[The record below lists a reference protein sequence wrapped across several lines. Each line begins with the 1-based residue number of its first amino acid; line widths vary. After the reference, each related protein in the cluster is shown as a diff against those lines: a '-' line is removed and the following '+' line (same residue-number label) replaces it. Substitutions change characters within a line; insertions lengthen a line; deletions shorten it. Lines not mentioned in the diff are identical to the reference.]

1 MNIQNLINGCLAVC
15 ITLLIFNT
23 FENKDKIVELENA
36 LDNSNKM
43 QIESAYRQ
51 YVDDFIENDF
61 DAIASHFHPPVNFN
75 TFGSI
80 ARTYEEVINQYK
92 DMKANIQEGYAY
104 SIIDDIGIHGME
116 NNKYLV
122 CADYSRYNEKDERL
136 FAGSTHYLYIP
147 TSNGWKMN
155 SLERKERLQ
164 NQSCQSSL
172 R

>member
-104 SIIDDIGIHGME
+104 SIIDDIEIHGME

-136 FAGSTHYLYIP
+136 FARTTHYLYIP

-164 NQSCQSSL
+164 NLSCQSSL
-172 R
+172 H

>member
-1 MNIQNLINGCLAVC
+1 M
-15 ITLLIFNT
+15 LIFNT

-61 DAIASHFHPPVNFN
+61 DAILDVISPSSELQYVP
-75 TFGSI
+75 GSI

-92 DMKANIQEGYAY
+92 DMKANIQG
-104 SIIDDIGIHGME
+104 
-116 NNKYLV
+116 V
-122 CADYSRYNEKDERL
+122 C
-136 FAGSTHYLYIP
+136 
-147 TSNGWKMN
+147 
-155 SLERKERLQ
+155 LQ
-164 NQSCQSSL
+164 HH

>member
-23 FENKDKIVELENA
+23 FENKYKIVELENA

-92 DMKANIQEGYAY
+92 DMKTIV
-104 SIIDDIGIHGME
+104 
-116 NNKYLV
+116 K
-122 CADYSRYNEKDERL
+122 
-136 FAGSTHYLYIP
+136 
-147 TSNGWKMN
+147 
-155 SLERKERLQ
+155 
-164 NQSCQSSL
+164 
-172 R
+172 

>member
-51 YVDDFIENDF
+51 YVDDFIENNF
-61 DAIASHFHPPVNFN
+61 DDIGSLFHPPVNFI

-80 ARTYEEVINQYK
+80 ARTY
-92 DMKANIQEGYAY
+92 
-104 SIIDDIGIHGME
+104 
-116 NNKYLV
+116 
-122 CADYSRYNEKDERL
+122 
-136 FAGSTHYLYIP
+136 
-147 TSNGWKMN
+147 
-155 SLERKERLQ
+155 
-164 NQSCQSSL
+164 
-172 R
+172 

>member
-15 ITLLIFNT
+15 VTLLIFNT
-23 FENKDKIVELENA
+23 FENKDKIIELENA
-36 LDNSNKM
+36 LDSSNKM

-80 ARTYEEVINQYK
+80 ATTYEEVINQYK
-92 DMKANIQEGYAY
+92 DIKANIQEGYAY
-104 SIIDDIGIHGME
+104 SVIDDIGIHGME
-116 NNKYLV
+116 NNQYLV
-122 CADYSRYNEKDERL
+122 CADYSRYNEKDESL
-136 FAGSTHYLYIP
+136 FAGRTHYLFIP
-147 TSNGWKMN
+147 TSTGWKMN

-172 R
+172 H

>member
-51 YVDDFIENDF
+51 YVDDFIKNDF
-61 DAIASHFHPPVNFN
+61 DAIASHFQPPVNFN

-116 NNKYLV
+116 NNQYLV

-136 FAGSTHYLYIP
+136 FAGRTHYLYIP
-147 TSNGWKMN
+147 SSNGWKMN

-172 R
+172 H

>member
-15 ITLLIFNT
+15 ITLLIFDT
-23 FENKDKIVELENA
+23 LENKDKIVELENA
-36 LDNSNKM
+36 LDTSNKM

-51 YVDDFIENDF
+51 YVDDFIKNDF
-61 DAIASHFHPPVNFN
+61 DAIASHFEPPVNFN

-80 ARTYEEVINQYK
+80 ATTYEEVINQYK

-104 SIIDDIGIHGME
+104 SIIDDIGIHEME

-122 CADYSRYNEKDERL
+122 CADYSRYNKKDERL
-136 FAGSTHYLYIP
+136 FEGRTHYSYIP
-147 TSNGWKMN
+147 TSTGWKMD

-164 NQSCQSSL
+164 NKSCQNSL
-172 R
+172 Q

>member
-23 FENKDKIVELENA
+23 FENKDKILELQNA
-36 LDNSNKM
+36 LDSSNKM

-51 YVDDFIENDF
+51 YVDDFIANDF

-80 ARTYEEVINQYK
+80 ATTNEEVMNQYK

-104 SIIDDIGIHGME
+104 SVIDDIGVHGME
-116 NNKYLV
+116 NNQYLV
-122 CADYSRYNEKDERL
+122 CADYSRYNAKDERL
-136 FAGSTHYLYIP
+136 FAGRTYYLYIS

-155 SLERKERLQ
+155 SLERKERLE
-164 NQSCQSSL
+164 NQSCQNSL
-172 R
+172 H

>member
-104 SIIDDIGIHGME
+104 SIIDDIGIHVLE
-116 NNKYLV
+116 NTQYLV
-122 CADYSRYNEKDERL
+122 CVDYSRYNEKDERL
-136 FAGSTHYLYIP
+136 FAGRTHYLYIP

>member
-1 MNIQNLINGCLAVC
+1 MNIQNLMNGCFAIC

-36 LDNSNKM
+36 LDNYNKM
-43 QIESAYRQ
+43 QIEYAYRQ

-61 DAIASHFHPPVNFN
+61 DAIASHFQPPVNFN

-80 ARTYEEVINQYK
+80 AINNEEVMNQYK

-104 SIIDDIGIHGME
+104 SIIDDIEIHGME

-122 CADYSRYNEKDERL
+122 CTDYSRYNEKDERL
-136 FAGSTHYLYIP
+136 FAGRTHYLYIP

-164 NQSCQSSL
+164 NLSCQSSL
-172 R
+172 H

>member
-1 MNIQNLINGCLAVC
+1 MYIQNLINGCLAVC

-23 FENKDKIVELENA
+23 LENKDKIVELKNA
-36 LDNSNKM
+36 LDSSNKM

-80 ARTYEEVINQYK
+80 AATYEEVINQYK

-104 SIIDDIGIHGME
+104 SIIDDIGIHVME
-116 NNKYLV
+116 NNQYLV
-122 CADYSRYNEKDERL
+122 CADYSRHNEKDERL
-136 FAGSTHYLYIP
+136 FAGRTHYLYVP

-164 NQSCQSSL
+164 NHSCQDSL
-172 R
+172 H

>member
-1 MNIQNLINGCLAVC
+1 M
-15 ITLLIFNT
+15 
-23 FENKDKIVELENA
+23 
-36 LDNSNKM
+36 
-43 QIESAYRQ
+43 
-51 YVDDFIENDF
+51 
-61 DAIASHFHPPVNFN
+61 NFN

-116 NNKYLV
+116 NNQYLV

-136 FAGSTHYLYIP
+136 FAGRTHYLYIP

-155 SLERKERLQ
+155 SLERKERSQ

-172 R
+172 H

>member
-51 YVDDFIENDF
+51 YVDDFIANDF

-80 ARTYEEVINQYK
+80 ATTYEEVINQYK

-116 NNKYLV
+116 NNQYLV

-136 FAGSTHYLYIP
+136 FAGRTHYLYIP